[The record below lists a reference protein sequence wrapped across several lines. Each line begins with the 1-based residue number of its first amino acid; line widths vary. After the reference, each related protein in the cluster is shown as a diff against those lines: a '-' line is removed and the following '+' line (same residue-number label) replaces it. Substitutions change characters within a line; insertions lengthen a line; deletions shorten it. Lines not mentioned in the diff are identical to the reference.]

1 MTLLSFLIFS
11 NQVKANDQLIDYYF
25 SAAKTGQ
32 TQVINEFVAHGFPVN
47 QRNNMSYTA
56 LMMATY
62 YGHTETVERL
72 LELGADACLRDKRG
86 NTAMMGAI
94 IKAEWK
100 IAKKLYNHTC
110 KEEGSNQKT
119 VEQFAAVFGQDEKL
133 KSFAAELSSK

>member
-133 KSFAAELSSK
+133 KSLAAELSSE